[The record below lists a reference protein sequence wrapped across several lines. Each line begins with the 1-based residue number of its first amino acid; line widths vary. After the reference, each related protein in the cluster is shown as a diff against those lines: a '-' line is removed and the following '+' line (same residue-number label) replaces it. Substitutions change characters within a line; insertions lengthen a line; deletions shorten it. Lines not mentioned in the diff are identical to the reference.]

1 MNTNREPCKGKCSLS
16 CTTIRVLKEM
26 VVSQERTDDPT
37 RVLQI
42 GQFYLFMCDK
52 SESDVD
58 NSKSDVDNSKS
69 DIDNCTVTQ
78 PVKRELVR
86 PPPPLNWM
94 LPPCCRACRALF
106 IYPAVDPLGTKSR
119 MLASHCKGLTVKRI
133 QGRSYPEVAT
143 AALKGLQVPPGY
155 HCHPGQADSK

>member
-26 VVSQERTDDPT
+26 VVSQERTDDRT

-69 DIDNCTVTQ
+69 DVDNSKSDIDNCTVTQ
-78 PVKRELVR
+78 PVKRELVPR
-86 PPPPLNWM
+86 SIGCYHRVVVLVVLYLFT
-94 LPPCCRACRALF
+94 LPSILLARSPACWPHVVRVSPSKGFKVAL
-106 IYPAVDPLGTKSR
+106 IPRLRLLP
-119 MLASHCKGLTVKRI
+119 
-133 QGRSYPEVAT
+133 
-143 AALKGLQVPPGY
+143 
-155 HCHPGQADSK
+155 